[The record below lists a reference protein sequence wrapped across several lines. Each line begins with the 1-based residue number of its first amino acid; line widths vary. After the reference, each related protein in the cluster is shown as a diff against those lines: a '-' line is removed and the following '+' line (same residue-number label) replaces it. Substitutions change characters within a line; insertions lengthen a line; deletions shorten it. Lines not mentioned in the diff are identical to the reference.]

1 MGLFHR
7 SLPMLISEGYFYHIS
22 DSFFQLAA
30 DGTLMSNYEN
40 GHYRPHFLAVKD
52 PKNSA
57 IFWMIPVSSRYAK
70 FQGIYDKQV
79 KKYGRCTKI
88 VLGNCGGK
96 DAAFLIQNAFPVT
109 ADFFD
114 HIHTSQ
120 GQPLTLHEGTA
131 KTIVSNLH
139 NNLKLHRRG
148 IRLFFA
154 DIDRIYHLMEEHLAS
169 VDANAQATNRNQPV
183 AIGNIIRQKLDE
195 ELQKGI
201 DSLNSGS
208 FTADEVDKILN
219 GEKSKT

>member
-1 MGLFHR
+1 
-7 SLPMLISEGYFYHIS
+7 MLISEGYFYHIS

-30 DGTLMSNYEN
+30 DDTLMSNYEN

-52 PKNSA
+52 SQNSD

-70 FQGIYDKQV
+70 FQGIHDKQV
-79 KKYGRCTKI
+79 AKYGRCTKI
-88 VLGNCGGK
+88 VLGNCGGR

-120 GQPLTLHEGTA
+120 GQPLTLHEGTS

-139 NNLKLHRRG
+139 NNLKLHKRG

-169 VDANAQATNRNQPV
+169 SESNVQSANHKKPV
-183 AIGNIIRQKLDE
+183 AIGDMTRQNLDE
-195 ELQKGI
+195 ELQKGV
-201 DSLNSGS
+201 DSLKNVG
-208 FTADEVDKILN
+208 FTADEVDDLFN
-219 GEKSKT
+219 NAKSNS